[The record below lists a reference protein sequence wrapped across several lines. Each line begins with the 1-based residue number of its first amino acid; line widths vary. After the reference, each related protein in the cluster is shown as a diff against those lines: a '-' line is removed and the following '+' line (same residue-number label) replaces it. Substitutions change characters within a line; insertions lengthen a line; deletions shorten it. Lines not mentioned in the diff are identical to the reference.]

1 MSDITEAGN
10 GWVWAFSLGIA
21 VQPDGRPYLE
31 RQAAWIRKQ
40 VREHLITAP
49 FRRAGGG

>member
-10 GWVWAFSLGIA
+10 GWRQGVLRKIA
-21 VQPDGRPYLE
+21 VQPEGRPYLE

>member
-10 GWVWAFSLGIA
+10 GWGRAFSPGIA
-21 VQPDGRPYLE
+21 VQPKGTPYLE

-49 FRRAGGG
+49 FRRVGGG